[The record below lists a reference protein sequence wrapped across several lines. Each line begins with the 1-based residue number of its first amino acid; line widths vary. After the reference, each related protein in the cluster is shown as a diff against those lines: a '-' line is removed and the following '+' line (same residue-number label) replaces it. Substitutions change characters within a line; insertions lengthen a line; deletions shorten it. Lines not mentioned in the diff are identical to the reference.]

1 MNQIKKIKKRTLP
14 WQSHFEKK
22 KKKEEHYNAHVTV
35 KFNSVFCYLN
45 RGARFTLKCMQHV
58 YREVFS
64 ISIQNTS

>member
-1 MNQIKKIKKRTLP
+1 MNKIKKIKKRTLP

-22 KKKEEHYNAHVTV
+22 KNEEHYNAHVTV

-45 RGARFTLKCMQHV
+45 RGARFTLKCMQ
-58 YREVFS
+58 S